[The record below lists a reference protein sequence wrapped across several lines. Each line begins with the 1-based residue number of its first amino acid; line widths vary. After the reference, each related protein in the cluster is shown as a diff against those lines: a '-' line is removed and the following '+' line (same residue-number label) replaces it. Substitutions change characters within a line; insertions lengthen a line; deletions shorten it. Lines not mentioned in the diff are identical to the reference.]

1 MAKKVPE
8 LQVVLPY
15 KTLMELLEAS
25 QAVDELRNENKRLHD
40 LYDGM
45 RGQMLEIM
53 DVIGDLREEI
63 RYL

>member
-25 QAVDELRNENKRLHD
+25 QALDELRKENKHFRELID
-40 LYDGM
+40 AQ
-45 RGQMLEIM
+45 RTQMIEIM
-53 DVIGDLREEI
+53 DAIGALREEI
-63 RYL
+63 KYL